1 MGRSLARWAVAGS
14 AAALCTSLALPAFAG
29 TTTGTSSARTS
40 KSDAGPLAGVT
51 DVTKARAAVDAMI
64 AAQMAQMTRQLAAL
78 NANTTV
84 NATLK
89 AAGVSRISTR
99 VTALQALQTQI
110 AAETSV
116 TAMRADLN
124 AFWLAQLKSWVD
136 FRIDTRVAELS
147 SRLTATIARTGISA
161 QPEAT
166 LAARIQSRITA
177 LAAVRASVD
186 AATTLSQ
193 ARSAWA
199 AARPFFG
206 DRDLMG
212 GADHN
217 VGTSR
222 SRALV
227 GAKVSVRTGRAS
239 QQAAT
244 WHPERPHHPRV
255 ARIGG

>member
-29 TTTGTSSARTS
+29 TTTDTSKARTS
-40 KSDAGPLAGVT
+40 RSDAGPLAGVT

-64 AAQMAQMTRQLAAL
+64 AAQMAHLTSQLAAL
-78 NANTTV
+78 NANTTL
-84 NATLK
+84 NTTLK
-89 AAGVSRISTR
+89 AADVLRISAR

-136 FRIDTRVAELS
+136 FRIDARVAELS
-147 SRLTATIARTGISA
+147 SRLTATTARTGISA
-161 QPEAT
+161 QAKAT

-177 LAAVRASVD
+177 LVAVRASVD

-193 ARSAWA
+193 ARSVWA
-199 AARPFFG
+199 AARTLLG

-212 GADHN
+212 VADHHA
-217 VGTSR
+217 GTSQ
-222 SRALV
+222 SRPLV
-227 GAKVSVRTGRAS
+227 GATVTVRTGRAS
-239 QQAAT
+239 RHAGT
-244 WHPERPHHPRV
+244 WHPERPQHARAARV
-255 ARIGG
+255 GG